1 MINPVMDVTFDGIR
15 ILDGDVVSPTTNI
28 RIEIKD
34 ENKFLLMDQKDVFD
48 LSIKS
53 ENTGTTT
60 VINGND
66 PALTFEPATETKNNK
81 AAIQYNATLE
91 DGEYTLTAKARDV
104 SGNSSGNLEYTVR
117 FNVVSKKSLSNLVNY
132 PNPFSTSTAF
142 AFDLTGGVPA
152 NLRITI
158 MTISGK
164 VVKEIT
170 LSMGK

>member
-66 PALTFEPATETKNNK
+66 PALTFEPATETKTTK
-81 AAIQYNATLE
+81 PP
-91 DGEYTLTAKARDV
+91 
-104 SGNSSGNLEYTVR
+104 
-117 FNVVSKKSLSNLVNY
+117 FNTMPPSKMVN
-132 PNPFSTSTAF
+132 TH
-142 AFDLTGGVPA
+142 
-152 NLRITI
+152 
-158 MTISGK
+158 
-164 VVKEIT
+164 
-170 LSMGK
+170 